1 MSASYYHA
9 LSSARRFGGI
19 ADDYQSIHDWFDA
32 TKSTFGDFRHRA
44 LRHHTLGI
52 FDAEQLFGT
61 TITNSEGR
69 QIPTRLVAEQ
79 HVLEDCGYLP
89 TPQDWLQ
96 HLTPQRWMNSPQK
109 LSRTLAKDGG
119 GGEKT
124 MAT

>member
-9 LSSARRFGGI
+9 LSSARRFGGVPG
-19 ADDYQSIHDWFDA
+19 DYQSIHDWFDA
-32 TKSTFGDFRHRA
+32 TKSTLGDFRHRA

-52 FDAEQLFGT
+52 FDAEHLFGT
-61 TITNSEGR
+61 TVTNSEGR
-69 QIPTRLVAEQ
+69 QIPTRLIAEQ

-109 LSRTLAKDGG
+109 LSRTLAKDGV
-119 GGEKT
+119 GGEET